1 MRKRGKILGREK
13 LFWDNCKVELSIP
26 GVGEAPGS
34 VPSAGTPQVTSGE
47 LENQQHQELR
57 LFGGPETPAEVLG
70 ALKGCCLDQTPCR
83 SS

>member
-26 GVGEAPGS
+26 GVGEAPGA

-47 LENQQHQELR
+47 LENQQHQ
-57 LFGGPETPAEVLG
+57 
-70 ALKGCCLDQTPCR
+70 D
-83 SS
+83 